1 MEASFKLVF
10 EDVEVRPLRLRD
22 WRQLEAILQ
31 AERKWLEPWEATVPG
46 GSRFLDVKGM
56 VRNLLR
62 QHRDGSAIA
71 AIIEYRGKMVGQL
84 NVANILYGSV
94 SSGSIGYWVSEK
106 CAGKGITP
114 AAVAL
119 IVDYMFTRM
128 GLHRAEI
135 AIRVFLRPVLI
146 FYGIIGLVLL
156 LLGILAGFPFF
167 IVPLLLILVVVG
179 STYFTLRWT
188 KLIIRNNLANSR

>member
-56 VRNLLR
+56 VRSLLR

-119 IVDYMFTRM
+119 IVDYMFIRM

-135 AIRVFLRPVLI
+135 AIRPENKASLRIVEKLNFRHEGTKQRFIHIDGDWRDHEIFALTREEAKGGVLAK
-146 FYGIIGLVLL
+146 F
-156 LLGILAGFPFF
+156 
-167 IVPLLLILVVVG
+167 
-179 STYFTLRWT
+179 
-188 KLIIRNNLANSR
+188 SR

>member
-62 QHRDGSAIA
+62 QQRDGSAIA

-119 IVDYMFTRM
+119 IVDYMFIRM

-135 AIRVFLRPVLI
+135 AIRPENKASLRIVEKLNFRHEGTKQRFIHIDGDWRDHEIFALTREEAKGGVLAK
-146 FYGIIGLVLL
+146 F
-156 LLGILAGFPFF
+156 
-167 IVPLLLILVVVG
+167 
-179 STYFTLRWT
+179 
-188 KLIIRNNLANSR
+188 SR

>member
-56 VRNLLR
+56 VRNLQR

-119 IVDYMFTRM
+119 IVDYMFIRM

-135 AIRVFLRPVLI
+135 AIRPENKASLRIVEKLNFRHEGTKQRFIHIDGDWRDHEIFALTREEAKGGVLAK
-146 FYGIIGLVLL
+146 F
-156 LLGILAGFPFF
+156 
-167 IVPLLLILVVVG
+167 
-179 STYFTLRWT
+179 
-188 KLIIRNNLANSR
+188 SR

>member
-56 VRNLLR
+56 VRSLLR

-119 IVDYMFTRM
+119 IVDYMFIRM

-135 AIRVFLRPVLI
+135 AIRPENKASLRIVEKLNFRHEGTKQRFIHIDGDWRDHEVFALTREEAKGGVLAK
-146 FYGIIGLVLL
+146 F
-156 LLGILAGFPFF
+156 
-167 IVPLLLILVVVG
+167 
-179 STYFTLRWT
+179 
-188 KLIIRNNLANSR
+188 SR

>member
-10 EDVEVRPLRLRD
+10 EDVSVRPLRLRD
-22 WRQLEAILQ
+22 WRELEDILQ
-31 AERKWLEPWEATVPG
+31 SERSWLEPWEATVPG
-46 GSRFLDVKGM
+46 GSKQLDVKGM
-56 VRNLLR
+56 VRSLLR

-106 CAGKGITP
+106 YAGRGITP

-119 IVDYMFTRM
+119 ITDYMFIRM
-128 GLHRAEI
+128 GIHRAEI
-135 AIRVFLRPVLI
+135 AIRPENKSSLRVVEKLGFRHEGTKHRYIHIDGDWRDHEIFAITREEAKGGVLAK
-146 FYGIIGLVLL
+146 F
-156 LLGILAGFPFF
+156 
-167 IVPLLLILVVVG
+167 
-179 STYFTLRWT
+179 
-188 KLIIRNNLANSR
+188 SR

>member
-119 IVDYMFTRM
+119 IVDYMFIRM

-135 AIRVFLRPVLI
+135 AIRPENKASLRIVEKLNFRHEGTKQRFIHIDGDWRDHEIFALTREEAKGGVLAK
-146 FYGIIGLVLL
+146 F
-156 LLGILAGFPFF
+156 
-167 IVPLLLILVVVG
+167 
-179 STYFTLRWT
+179 
-188 KLIIRNNLANSR
+188 SR

>member
-56 VRNLLR
+56 VRSLLR

-94 SSGSIGYWVSEK
+94 SSGSIGYWVTEK

-119 IVDYMFTRM
+119 IVDYMFIRM

-135 AIRVFLRPVLI
+135 AIRPENKASLRIVEKLNFRHEGTKQRFIHIDGDWRDHEIFALTREEAKGGVLAK
-146 FYGIIGLVLL
+146 F
-156 LLGILAGFPFF
+156 
-167 IVPLLLILVVVG
+167 
-179 STYFTLRWT
+179 
-188 KLIIRNNLANSR
+188 SR

>member
-119 IVDYMFTRM
+119 IVDYMFIRM

-135 AIRVFLRPVLI
+135 AIRPENKASLRIVEKLNFRHEGTKQRYIHIDGDWRDHEIFALTREEAKGGVLAK
-146 FYGIIGLVLL
+146 F
-156 LLGILAGFPFF
+156 
-167 IVPLLLILVVVG
+167 
-179 STYFTLRWT
+179 
-188 KLIIRNNLANSR
+188 SR

>member
-119 IVDYMFTRM
+119 IVDYMFIRM
-128 GLHRAEI
+128 ALHRAEI
-135 AIRVFLRPVLI
+135 AIRPENKASLRIVEKLNFRHEGTKQRYIHIDGDWRDHEIFALTREEAKGGVLAK
-146 FYGIIGLVLL
+146 F
-156 LLGILAGFPFF
+156 
-167 IVPLLLILVVVG
+167 
-179 STYFTLRWT
+179 
-188 KLIIRNNLANSR
+188 SR

>member
-119 IVDYMFTRM
+119 IVDYMFIRM

-135 AIRVFLRPVLI
+135 AIRPENKASLRIVEKLNFRHEGTKQRFIHIDGDWRDHEVFALTREEAKGGVLAK
-146 FYGIIGLVLL
+146 F
-156 LLGILAGFPFF
+156 
-167 IVPLLLILVVVG
+167 
-179 STYFTLRWT
+179 
-188 KLIIRNNLANSR
+188 SR

>member
-71 AIIEYRGKMVGQL
+71 GIIEYRGKMVGQL

-119 IVDYMFTRM
+119 IVDYMFIRM

-135 AIRVFLRPVLI
+135 AIRPENKASLRIVEKLNFRHEGTKQRFIHIDGDWRDHEIFALTREEAKGGVLAK
-146 FYGIIGLVLL
+146 F
-156 LLGILAGFPFF
+156 
-167 IVPLLLILVVVG
+167 
-179 STYFTLRWT
+179 
-188 KLIIRNNLANSR
+188 SR